1 MSGVAG
7 RPWARHTDGHVKR
20 TLHAFAALLAV
31 LLGMFEGV
39 AALADQARTHVVC
52 PEHGE
57 LIEAVHVPGVA
68 HETLANATPDRHD
81 MGCALALFGHPPPVA
96 ELPTPPS
103 LLLPP
108 IPDPECPV
116 LGAAAGVARAPLLT
130 APKTSPPTA

>member
-1 MSGVAG
+1 MSFIAG
-7 RPWARHTDGHVKR
+7 PSRAGHTDALVKR
-20 TLHAFAALLAV
+20 PFHAFAALLAV

-39 AALADQARTHVVC
+39 AALADQTRVHVVC

-57 LIEAVHVPGVA
+57 LIEASHVPGVP
-68 HETLANATPDRHD
+68 HETLANATLDRHEL
-81 MGCALALFGHPPPVA
+81 GCALALFGHPPPVI

-108 IPDPECPV
+108 LPDPECPV
-116 LGAAAGVARAPLLT
+116 LGSSEGTTAAPLLA